1 MKHINILLFKLATL
15 SIFLVIGL
23 LFSNQCYATP
33 EFGVPEESADDFK
46 VVITGKGDFP
56 TLKKT
61 YPGNYPQSDY
71 WNLNI
76 NVQEEGNWDDELTIS
91 GSIRHKRGP
100 SIPFEIKIDDAM
112 DYPNG
117 ENVKE
122 SAPIVRIHELEPIS
136 GTDTINTK
144 LVFSVTAKVSWY
156 IDYKDITS
164 YEFTLVGTH
173 RPSSQFTD
181 VIRATAKGSMN
192 PPVEPIGTVV
202 TNGNFTITD
211 VGGTTNTGTGD
222 GIDEITTWTFDF
234 TGDPQFDAF
243 NPLVPFIS
251 APLTVELT
259 RRGDLFFTDTIGID
273 VEGLSAITDFFP
285 RFVIQKNATKRYH
298 LNLLDFYTPT
308 DLMTV
313 FTDHGGRIPML
324 YADDSVVSS
333 AKLELM
339 SFFGRKLN
347 DKFPRLG
354 PGDTS
359 RTFESTPCA
368 PEASIGTYT
377 IGATFKNISGDTLAI
392 LSFIVVELSGGNVL
406 CNADGGT
413 GGDGSRLSVS
423 LEIREENGLFAP
435 PELLPGESFFIEFK
449 IGLASWQPFTFKVDI
464 YGAQ

>member
-1 MKHINILLFKLATL
+1 MKHLNILLFKLATL

-46 VVITGKGDFP
+46 IVITGDGDFP
-56 TLKKT
+56 TISKES
-61 YPGNYPQSDY
+61 GRDY
-71 WNLNI
+71 HLDDWNLDI
-76 NVQEEGNWDDELTIS
+76 NVREAGYWDDELTIS
-91 GSIRHKRGP
+91 GSIQHKHGP
-100 SIPFEIKIDDAM
+100 NIPFEIKIDDAM
-112 DYPNG
+112 NYPDG
-117 ENVKE
+117 ENEIE

-144 LVFSVTAKVSWY
+144 LVFSVTSKVKVW

-173 RPSSQFTD
+173 RPSSQYTD
-181 VIRATAKGSMN
+181 VIRATAKGSME
-192 PPVEPIGTVV
+192 PLVETDPVV

-211 VGGTTNTGTGD
+211 VGGITNTGTGD

-259 RRGDLFFTDTIGID
+259 RKGDLFFTDTIGID
-273 VEGLSAITDFFP
+273 VKGLSAITDFFP

-347 DKFPRLG
+347 DKFPRLD

-368 PEASIGTYT
+368 PEAPIGTYT
-377 IGATFKNISGDTLAI
+377 IGATFKNISGDTLGI

-423 LEIREENGLFAP
+423 LEIREENGLFVP